1 MIVITESAARRLV
14 TPSDAIDA
22 VESAFKLVARNE
34 AVSFPVLRERLL
46 PNPDVYGIK
55 SGAAVPAGMLG
66 LKIGGYWTGNAVRN
80 LTKHQSTTVL
90 SDPQTGQCLA
100 LVSSNYLT
108 GLRTAAACALAIRTL
123 ARKDVRTLGVIGSGA
138 QALFHIELAC
148 LARPFERLLIA
159 STNPQNAAA
168 CSEKAR
174 RFQLDARATN
184 VETVAREADVLI
196 TLTPSTQPVV
206 MRDWVR
212 PGTHISA
219 MGADTAGKQE
229 LDVRIMTD
237 ARVYVD
243 DWVQAASI
251 GECQAAVRAKLLS
264 GESIVGSL
272 GDVLVGALPGRSDN
286 TEITVFDSSGMA
298 LQDIFI
304 AHRAFQAAQASTL
317 DGVYAIDLTA

>member
-1 MIVITESAARRLV
+1 MIVISESAARRLV
-14 TPSDAIDA
+14 TPSDAINA
-22 VESAFKLVARNE
+22 IESAFKHVAQHE
-34 AVSFPVLRERLL
+34 AISFPVIRERLS
-46 PNPDVYGIK
+46 PTPDVYGIK
-55 SGAAVPAGMLG
+55 SGVDMPAGMLG

-123 ARKDVRTLGVIGSGA
+123 AKKDARTLGVIGSGA

-148 LARPFERLLIA
+148 LVRPFARLLTA
-159 STNPQNAAA
+159 SANPQNAAA

-174 RFQLDARATN
+174 RFQLDARATDA
-184 VETVAREADVLI
+184 ETVAREADVLI
-196 TLTPSTQPVV
+196 TLTPSTEPVV
-206 MRDWVR
+206 MREWVR

-229 LDVRIMTD
+229 LDVRIMTG

-243 DWVQAASI
+243 DWVQASTI
-251 GECQAAVRAKLLS
+251 GECQAAARARLLS
-264 GESIVGSL
+264 SEGIVGTL
-272 GDVLVGALPGRSDN
+272 GDVLVGALPGRSNDA
-286 TEITVFDSSGMA
+286 EITVFDSSGMA
-298 LQDIFI
+298 VQDIFI
-304 AHRAFQAAQASTL
+304 AHLAFQAAQANAL